1 MSKKTGKYYDILA
14 TEGAD
19 EATMMLYGY
28 IGEEY
33 TFDPQEGWKMTGITD
48 IEFVR
53 EFEALAEAY
62 PVVHLRIHSP
72 GGEIWHGSAIVNS
85 ILNAK
90 CEVHTW
96 CDGVCASMAAGIW
109 AAGKKRH
116 MAKNGMLMFH
126 AGSNICWGTAKDMR
140 DTADALDMFTGSI
153 AAGMAEGLGLSV
165 EEVSARYFDDYADHW
180 LDYSRAKS
188 DGLLTDEADDYAASA
203 KVPTNLAAMNYKQLL
218 ASFEEKKTAEARPGL
233 LRQARNAFAQ
243 AIAALVGPPDESITN
258 TITDTDMTLQE
269 FKAAIADGSL
279 KVDDVQAA
287 LAEMAPKAEP
297 ENPALT
303 AALADIANL
312 KATLATQ
319 ANLIAAWGQA
329 PGASRTVPPAPAIDA
344 PSASDAD
351 TPAARLAAAN
361 ARMANAAGSGES
373 LRVQMGQ

>member
-1 MSKKTGKYYDILA
+1 MSKKTGKYYDILT
-14 TEGAD
+14 TEGAE

-33 TFDPQEGWKMTGITD
+33 SYDPQRGWEKTGITD
-48 IEFVR
+48 IDFVR

-62 PVVHLRIHSP
+62 PTVHLRIHSP
-72 GGEIWHGSAIVNS
+72 GGEIWHGAAIVNS

-165 EEVSARYFDDYADHW
+165 AEVSARYFDDYADHW
-180 LDYSRAKS
+180 LDYSLAKS

-258 TITDTDMTLQE
+258 TITDTDMTLQQ

-279 KVDDVQAA
+279 NVDDVQAA
-287 LAEMAPKAEP
+287 LAEMAPKPEP
-297 ENPALT
+297 ENPAIAALT
-303 AALADIANL
+303 AKMAAMEATIAD
-312 KATLATQ
+312 Q
-319 ANLIAAWGQA
+319 AAKITAWGQTPGAGRTVPNAPAADA
-329 PGASRTVPPAPAIDA
+329 PGAGET
-344 PSASDAD
+344 D

-361 ARMANAAGSGES
+361 ARMAAAADSGDI
-373 LRVQMGQ
+373 LRVVDSI

>member
-14 TEGAD
+14 NEGTD

-33 TFDPQEGWKMTGITD
+33 SYDPQEGWKMTGITD

-53 EFEALAEAY
+53 EFEALAAKY
-62 PVVHLRIHSP
+62 ATVHLRIHSP
-72 GGEIWHGSAIVNS
+72 GGEIWHGAAIVNS

-140 DTADALDMFTGSI
+140 EVADALDMFTNSI
-153 AAGMAEGLGLSV
+153 ATGMAEGLGLSV
-165 EEVSARYFDDYADHW
+165 AELNARYFDDYADHW
-180 LDYSRAKS
+180 LDYSLAKS

-233 LRQARNAFAQ
+233 LKQARNAFAQ
-243 AIAALVGPPDESITN
+243 AIAALTGPPDESITN
-258 TITDTDMTLQE
+258 TITTTDMTLQE
-269 FKAAIADGSL
+269 FKAALADGSL

-287 LAEMAPKAEP
+287 LAGMAPKAEP
-297 ENPALT
+297 ENAALT

-312 KATLATQ
+312 KATMAAQAQQLAE
-319 ANLIAAWGQA
+319 WGAKPGASKSA
-329 PGASRTVPPAPAIDA
+329 PGATAEDA
-344 PSASDAD
+344 PGELDAD
-351 TPAARLAAAN
+351 TPAARLAKFNAEAAL
-361 ARMANAAGSGES
+361 AAQSGEP
-373 LRVQMGQ
+373 LRIAVG

>member
-33 TFDPQEGWKMTGITD
+33 TFDPQEGWKMTGIAD

-53 EFEALAEAY
+53 EFEALADAY
-62 PVVHLRIHSP
+62 PIVHLRIHSI
-72 GGEIWHGSAIVNS
+72 GGEIKHGAAIVNS

-96 CDGVCASMAAGIW
+96 CDGLCASMAGGIW

-126 AGSNICWGTAKDMR
+126 AGGNICWGNAKDMR
-140 DTADALDMFTGSI
+140 DTANVLDMFTNSI
-153 AAGMAEGLGLSV
+153 ANGMAETLGLSV
-165 EEVSARYFDDYADHW
+165 EEVNARYFADYADHW
-180 LDYSRAKS
+180 LDYSLAKS

-233 LRQARNAFAQ
+233 LKQARNAFAQ

-269 FKAAIADGSL
+269 LKAALADGSL

-312 KATLATQ
+312 KATMAAQAQQLAE
-319 ANLIAAWGQA
+319 WGA
-329 PGASRTVPPAPAIDA
+329 KPGAGKSSPGAAPADA
-344 PSASDAD
+344 PDAADAD
-351 TPAARLAAAN
+351 TPQARLAKAHAA
-361 ARMANAAGSGES
+361 MSAAADNGEP
-373 LRVQMGQ
+373 LRITIGG